1 MRKVALRLAL
11 VLAALAGAV
20 LAYGMTVPVR
30 HRAVSTARFHQPRE
44 ALWAAISDLP
54 GQADWR
60 ADVDRVE
67 RLPDRDGQPVWM
79 VHAGRRS
86 MPLVLTE
93 SDPPRLLRADTPPD
107 AGLPFAGSW
116 TWQVSAAD
124 GGCSVTIIED
134 GEIFNPFLRG
144 MTALFFG
151 YHGTMDDYLVQLG
164 RRFGE
169 DVAPTPV
176 PQAVAR

>member
-1 MRKVALRLAL
+1 MLRVAV

-20 LAYGMTVPVR
+20 MVYGTTVPTR

-44 ALWAAISDLP
+44 ALWEVISDLP
-54 GQADWR
+54 AQAAWR
-60 ADVDRVE
+60 EGVDRVE
-67 RLPDRDGQPVWM
+67 RLPDRDGHPVWM
-79 VHAGRRS
+79 MHAGRRS
-86 MPLVLTE
+86 MPLVVTE
-93 SDPPRLLRADTPPD
+93 SDPPRLLRTDTPPD

-134 GEIFNPFLRG
+134 GEIFNPFFRG
-144 MTALFFG
+144 MTALLFG

-169 DVAPTPV
+169 DVTPTPV
-176 PQAVAR
+176 PQAVPR